1 MRSFDNGL
9 FSEIYGDVQP
19 VAIIGAGCRFM
30 GAKDPFTFWR
40 RIADGEVLS
49 RRVTRDDLIRE
60 GLDPAL
66 LQRPDF
72 VPVASIVED
81 AEHFD
86 ADWFGYSPA
95 EAATIDPQQ
104 RLFLTCAWEA
114 LEMAG
119 PAGIHSGQRVGVFGA
134 ARMSTHYLASRDTV
148 LQAGLSRTFQRLIG
162 NDKDYLATR
171 VAYKMGLTGPAL
183 TVQTACSSSLVAV
196 HMACEQLRSGE
207 CDMALA
213 GGAALTFPMAA
224 GYFHQPGMI
233 FSPDGRCRPFDA
245 DASGTFIGNGVAV
258 VLLKPLRR
266 ALEDGDGLLAV
277 IRGSAVNN
285 DGTGK
290 AGFTA
295 PSFAG
300 QKAVIEEA
308 MALSDVCADRI
319 GFIEAHG
326 TATPL
331 GDPIEVQALA
341 EAFRASGN
349 ERTQPCAL
357 GSLKANTGH
366 LDTAAGVA
374 SLLKAAFA
382 VKTGLIPPCVNFQ
395 SPNPAL
401 ELASTPFTVP
411 QSLSRWESD
420 ERVAGVSSFGIGG
433 TNCHVIVEALPPRL
447 RAPVPDRQGPVR
459 MSLSARDPASL
470 RALAL
475 VHAEA
480 LLDGQFDGELE
491 AYAATLDHHR
501 TLMPHRIDV
510 VGNDAAA
517 LARQLHD
524 FVDQGRSAIE
534 DRPFPD
540 TNPPRR
546 RAFAP
551 VCTLQGERQAEDKP
565 PTNSWDLLN
574 HHMQKATVER
584 AAEHDWSALE
594 TEASA
599 SAALHAIY
607 TAHAMHSLGLFA
619 DSAPLSLE
627 QVMELGGILPAYRQL
642 TQRLLRDL
650 VKEGALM
657 QEGETFAR
665 LIVRPLED
673 THPILSDMAARGY
686 QRLTNMAARVGPRLA
701 DMLKGEADPVSIVF
715 PSAETDD
722 AEEMYERQ
730 RDSIFLNSLARD
742 AVQAFVDGLP
752 ADRPIRVFEI
762 GAGTGGTTSS
772 VLPILP
778 AHRTTYMFTDLGPLF
793 LSRAKVKFSNYSFL
807 RYATF
812 DIERDPADQGHSEG
826 GYDLVIAANVLH
838 NGRDLTQVLARARQL
853 LAPGGLLVLREIS
866 TPKPL
871 FDFIF
876 GPLVPVLS
884 DIRERGGEL
893 FPPLAIWGDFLTQS
907 GFSDWT
913 AYPTAD
919 QAPARIG
926 ENIIL
931 ALNGEAREPKTDA
944 PSVTGQR
951 FETATL
957 AGLVEALAS
966 RSGRGFWRHEGVT
979 FRPRALSGASNW
991 ALEQGE
997 LVLREDVASAPPL
1010 ISIAQTAQ
1018 RMRPMPLL
1026 PEQGEIAE
1034 VSGLSDLLHQV
1045 LGARTQAPRFV
1056 ASAIS
1061 GTQDLQFR
1069 GRWTAR
1075 ENEGG
1080 GYDITVVDSEG
1091 WPCLWIEN
1099 LRSVD
1104 AEKPRPLLY
1113 RWEWEPA
1120 TGPYQRRRITHLIA
1134 PKGKLNP
1141 VASAGSTTADARSE
1155 DWEIPTAIGSGDVLA
1170 LDLRSTQSQDPVRLY
1185 ARVLQTLQAMQKID
1199 AALVILTQGALAAT
1213 PWDRPSSGFL
1223 GGLRGLVR
1231 VAKRE
1236 LSQFDL
1242 RWLDIDHAQ
1251 PIEHLPLAGADEDI
1265 LAMRR
1270 GRLFVPRLQP
1280 METGVS
1286 PVVKSA
1292 HGLSILTGGLSPLAL
1307 TTAEWLAREG
1317 IKDIWLVARRKP
1329 TPAERVRLA
1338 GLEAC
1343 GVQVTLWDDVDLGD
1357 RSSLER
1363 VLQAAVN
1370 EGRAISS
1377 IFHFAGHLEDAPL
1390 VQTDAALLQRVFAPK
1405 VPAAQTLLDWLERLK
1420 PGSLVFASSAATV
1433 FGQHGQTAHA
1443 TANAILEGLADQA
1456 RSAGWPVQALALGYW
1471 DDGRAERNDLARLFA
1486 DQGML
1491 GLDED
1496 EGLALLRQALFQ
1508 SDAVLMPAKI
1518 DWPKL
1523 SAAGEKIPPSLAVCA
1538 PELPAPLLPGRE
1550 EGDEEVW
1557 LRRMLAQLLAL
1568 EEGAIAADADLLQL
1582 GLDSLM
1588 MLELTQSIKTQ
1599 FAIDIP
1605 ADTLRQNGTLQ
1616 KLAAYLVDARE
1627 DRRGAGVDAATIVR
1641 AHLSELLSIA
1651 PEQILPDRKLLELGL
1666 DSLLFLDLRERI
1678 ASNFGIRLSG
1688 ETAVS
1693 FDTVGALITAIDAQ
1707 LGHEEAQI
1715 NPVRR
1720 VLAEAAGQQSGLLL
1734 ENGDLRPRAMA
1745 AGETV
1750 ALSSLQRSWWRGR
1763 DKDRPLGGTARHLYV
1778 EYDKT
1783 LGDFDLDAFERA
1795 WNEFVKRHA
1804 ALRMTVDADGRAR
1817 VHSRVPESGI
1827 ARDDY
1832 RAGGPTDVDRQ
1843 LLATRERMSHQMFD
1857 LSRWPHFEWRASLL
1871 PEGRLRLHF
1880 DIDTTLI
1887 DIESFQVMLR
1897 EIGRRML
1904 QSERALPE
1912 LSFSGADYMRAVDI
1926 MDATGAAEIDR
1937 AKWREAGR
1945 KLPGPPDL
1953 PLLQSPESLPQ
1964 LRFAITRQALSRDV
1978 WLKARD
1984 LAARDDFSGTVLA
1997 ISAFAVA
2004 LVPYLGG
2011 RSRFTLQLA
2020 YSDRKP
2026 VHAEVTNIVC
2036 EATAIMPVSFDFSDD
2051 PSFMQVMVRTA
2062 SAIGEG
2068 LSLEL
2073 ANGIWAMS
2081 ERLDGEFADIPNLA
2095 LPVVFTSLLGV
2106 RQSYALPESA
2116 DPVLGMPTY
2125 EYAAQPQ
2132 TALHFQVLEEERE
2145 LLFNLDEIEGLFP
2158 AGLGA
2163 SILATFSEILRGGAD
2178 DWARPISGWS
2188 LTPALEGAAIGLCQW
2203 LETLHG

>member
-1 MRSFDNGL
+1 MVCF
-9 FSEIYGDVQP
+9 FEIYSDLQP
-19 VAIIGAGCRFM
+19 IAIIGAGCRFM
-30 GAKDPFTFWR
+30 GASDPFTFWR

-49 RRVTRDDLIRE
+49 RRVTADDLARE

-66 LQRPDF
+66 LTRPDF

-81 AEHFD
+81 AHRFD
-86 ADWFGYSPA
+86 SEWFGYSPA

-119 PAGIHSGQRVGVFGA
+119 PAGSHSGQRVGVFGA
-134 ARMSTHYLASRDTV
+134 ARMSTHYLASRENV

-245 DASGTFIGNGVAV
+245 AAAGTFIGNGVAV

-266 ALEDGDGLLAV
+266 ALEDGDGVLAV

-295 PSFAG
+295 PSLIG

-308 MALSDVCADRI
+308 LALSDVSADRI

-341 EAFRASGN
+341 EAFRASGS

-366 LDTAAGVA
+366 LDSAAGVA
-374 SLLKAAFA
+374 SLLKAAFV
-382 VKTGLIPPCVNFQ
+382 VKTGLIPPCTNFQ

-401 ELASTPFTVP
+401 ELGSTPFTVP
-411 QSLSRWESD
+411 LALSRWESE

-447 RAPVPDRQGPVR
+447 QTPVAERNGPVLV
-459 MSLSARDPASL
+459 SLSARDPASL
-470 RALAL
+470 RELAL
-475 VHAEA
+475 LHAEA

-501 TLMPHRIDV
+501 TVMPHRIDI
-510 VGNDAAA
+510 VGADAAV

-524 FVDQGRSAIE
+524 FVDQGKVSG
-534 DRPFPD
+534 PD
-540 TNPPRR
+540 LPLPETSPPRR
-546 RAFAP
+546 KAFAP
-551 VCTLQGERQAEDKP
+551 VCVLQGTLQAEEKA
-565 PTNSWDLLN
+565 PTDRWQMLN
-574 HHMQKATVER
+574 RHMQEATVTR
-584 AAEHDWSALE
+584 AAEHDWTPIGA
-594 TEASA
+594 EAAA

-607 TAHAMHSLGLFA
+607 TAHAFQRLGLFA

-627 QVMELGGILPAYRQL
+627 QVMERGGILPAYRQL

-650 VKEGALM
+650 VNEGALM
-657 QEGETFAR
+657 QEGEAFAR
-665 LIVRPLED
+665 LVVRPLD
-673 THPILSDMAARGY
+673 DANPILADMAARGY

-730 RDSIFLNSLARD
+730 RDSIFLNSLARE

-752 ADRPIRVFEI
+752 AERPIRVFEI

-778 AHRTTYMFTDLGPLF
+778 THRTTYMFTDVGPLF
-793 LSRAKVKFSNYSFL
+793 LSRAKLKFSNYPFL

-812 DIERDPADQGHSEG
+812 DIEREPADQGHAES

-838 NGRDLTQVLARARQL
+838 NGRDLRHVLARARRL

-866 TPKPL
+866 APKPL

-884 DIRERGGEL
+884 DLKERGGEL
-893 FPPLAIWGDFLTQS
+893 FPPLAIWGEFLTQS
-907 GFSDWT
+907 GFSNWT

-919 QAPARIG
+919 QAPAKIG

-931 ALNGEAREPKTDA
+931 ALSGEAREPEMDA
-944 PSVTGQR
+944 PSTTGQR
-951 FETATL
+951 VETTTL
-957 AGLVEALAS
+957 AGLVEALAI
-966 RSGRGFWRHEGVT
+966 RSGKGFWRHEGVLL
-979 FRPRALSGASNW
+979 RPRRPSGASNW
-991 ALEQGE
+991 SLERGG
-997 LVLREDVASAPPL
+997 LVLNEDVASTPPL

-1018 RMRPMPLL
+1018 RMQTIPLL
-1026 PEQGEIAE
+1026 LEQDEIAE
-1034 VSGLSDLLHQV
+1034 FSGLSDLLHQA
-1045 LGARTQAPRFV
+1045 LGVRTEAIQYA

-1061 GTQDLQFR
+1061 GTQDLPSR
-1069 GRWTAR
+1069 GKWTAR
-1075 ENEGG
+1075 DSGNG
-1080 GYDITVVDSEG
+1080 GYDIIVMDPEG
-1091 WPCLWIEN
+1091 WPSLWIEN
-1099 LRSVD
+1099 LRQID
-1104 AEKPRPLLY
+1104 AAEPRPLLY
-1113 RWEWEPA
+1113 HWAWEHGTRLA
-1120 TGPYQRRRITHLIA
+1120 HQRRIDYVLA
-1134 PKGKLNP
+1134 PKGEDSPLP
-1141 VASAGSTTADARSE
+1141 STGSSSFR
-1155 DWEIPTAIGSGDVLA
+1155 DWQVLPSIGPGQVMA
-1170 LDLRSTQSQDPVRLY
+1170 LDLRFTKIYEPVRLY
-1185 ARVLQTLQAMQKID
+1185 AQVLQTLRFAMKAG
-1199 AALVILTQGALAAT
+1199 AAVDIITQGALAAT
-1213 PWDRPSSGFL
+1213 PWDRPHCGL
-1223 GGLRGLVR
+1223 YAGLRGLVR

-1236 LSQFDL
+1236 HPTFDL
-1242 RWLDIDHAQ
+1242 RWVDVDHAQ
-1251 PIEHLPLAGADEDI
+1251 PIEDLLLCKADEDI

-1270 GRLFVPRLQP
+1270 GRLFVPRLQL
-1280 METGVS
+1280 MEAV
-1286 PVVKSA
+1286 PQPLAKPEA
-1292 HGLSILTGGLSPLAL
+1292 GLIILTGGLSPLAL

-1329 TPAERVRLA
+1329 TPAERTRLA
-1338 GLEAC
+1338 ALEAH
-1343 GVQVTLWDDVDLGD
+1343 GLQITLWDDVDLCE
-1357 RSSLER
+1357 RPSLER
-1363 VLQAAVN
+1363 VLHAAVD
-1370 EGRAISS
+1370 GGWAISS
-1377 IFHFAGHLEDAPL
+1377 IFHFAGHLEDSPL
-1390 VQTDAALLQRVFAPK
+1390 ENTDSALLQRVFAPK
-1405 VPAAQTLLDWLERLK
+1405 VLTAQTLVDWLDRLK
-1420 PGSLVFASSAATV
+1420 PGRLVFASSAATV
-1433 FGQHGQTAHA
+1433 FGQQGQTAHA
-1443 TANAILEGLADQA
+1443 TANAILEGLAEQA
-1456 RSAGWPVQALALGYW
+1456 RSAGWPVQALAWGYW
-1471 DDGRAERNDLARLFA
+1471 DDGRAERSDLARLFA

-1491 GLDED
+1491 GLRE
-1496 EGLALLRQALFQ
+1496 EEAVALLGQAQFRP
-1508 SDAVLMPAKI
+1508 DAVLMPAKI

-1523 SAAGEKIPPSLAVCA
+1523 SSAGEKVPPSLAVCVPQLRTPILQSKA
-1538 PELPAPLLPGRE
+1538 
-1550 EGDEEVW
+1550 EGGEKAW
-1557 LRRMLAQLLAL
+1557 LRRTLAQLLAI
-1568 EEGAIAADADLLQL
+1568 EETNIAADADLLQL
-1582 GLDSLM
+1582 GLDSLL
-1588 MLELTQSIKTQ
+1588 MLELTQAIKVQ

-1605 ADTLRQNGTLQ
+1605 ADTLRQNGNLQ
-1616 KLAAYLVDARE
+1616 MLAAYLVGARGE
-1627 DRRGAGVDAATIVR
+1627 YATTGVDVATTVR
-1641 AHLSELLSIA
+1641 THLAELLSLS

-1678 ASNFGIRLSG
+1678 ATEFDIRLSG

-1693 FDTVGALITAIDAQ
+1693 FDTVGALIAAIRSQ
-1707 LGHEEAQI
+1707 LGQEETSI

-1720 VLAEAAGQQSGLLL
+1720 ALAEAAGRQPGLLL
-1734 ENGDLRPRAMA
+1734 ENGDLRPRALA

-1750 ALSSLQRSWWRGR
+1750 ALSPLQRSWWRGR

-1778 EYDKT
+1778 EYDKV
-1783 LGDFDLDAFERA
+1783 LADFDLDAFERA
-1795 WNEFVKRHA
+1795 WSAFVKRHA
-1804 ALRMTVDADGRAR
+1804 ALRMTLDADGRAR
-1817 VHSRVPESGI
+1817 VHSDVSTNGI

-1832 RAGGPTDVDRQ
+1832 RTSGREEVGRR

-1897 EIGRRML
+1897 EIGRQML
-1904 QSERALPE
+1904 QPERALPE
-1912 LSFSGADYMRAVDI
+1912 LSFSGADYMRAI
-1926 MDATGAAEIDR
+1926 ELLDATEVASRDR
-1937 AKWREAGR
+1937 TKWQEEGC

-1953 PLLQSPESLPQ
+1953 PLLQSPETLSQ
-1964 LRFAITRQALSRDV
+1964 LRFAITRKSLNRDV
-1978 WLKARD
+1978 WLRARD
-1984 LAARDDFSGTVLA
+1984 LAARDDLSGTVLVL
-1997 ISAFAVA
+1997 SAFAVA
-2004 LVPYLGG
+2004 LVPHLGG
-2011 RSRFTLQLA
+2011 KCRFALQLA

-2026 VHAEVTNIVC
+2026 VHAEAMNIAC

-2051 PSFMQVMVRTA
+2051 PTFMQVMVRTA
-2062 SAIGEG
+2062 QAIREA
-2068 LSLEL
+2068 LALEL
-2073 ANGIWAMS
+2073 ANGFLALPEQLQTDI
-2081 ERLDGEFADIPNLA
+2081 ADIPHLA
-2095 LPVVFTSLLGV
+2095 LPVIFTSLLGV

-2116 DPVLGMPTY
+2116 DPVLGMPTF

-2132 TALHFQVLEEERE
+2132 AALHFQVLEEERE
-2145 LLFNLDEIEGLFP
+2145 LLFNLDEVEGLFP
-2158 AGLGA
+2158 TRLGA
-2163 SILATFSEILRGGAD
+2163 SIMATFSEFLRGGAD

-2188 LTPALEGAAIGLCQW
+2188 VSPQIEGSMIGLGQW